1 MLISTIIL
9 CPVQTAIFQYAF
21 WLDSAIQ
28 LSRVCIPEGLNIC
41 NAEGAVSVGQH
52 NDRTFL
58 SEHQIALPGL
68 LVEVC
73 LDESGAFMMLDACEI
88 ANLEWDLSRTDAR
101 DNNPGVLDIQLT
113 DVVEDSNKEQE
124 ESCTCGEQKLSP
136 WRALEQAQHHAE
148 ANHQPSPQLANVTP
162 SGLFAFAMMVGLE
175 TTYLLESLVLGTVTD
190 AFLLTWG
197 PYSRTCSFLVAWYRY

>member
-1 MLISTIIL
+1 MQ
-9 CPVQTAIFQYAF
+9 CGGCC
-21 WLDSAIQ
+21 
-28 LSRVCIPEGLNIC
+28 VCRPAQPPHVSL
-41 NAEGAVSVGQH
+41 GAP
-52 NDRTFL
+52 DRP
-58 SEHQIALPGL
+58 ARPGL